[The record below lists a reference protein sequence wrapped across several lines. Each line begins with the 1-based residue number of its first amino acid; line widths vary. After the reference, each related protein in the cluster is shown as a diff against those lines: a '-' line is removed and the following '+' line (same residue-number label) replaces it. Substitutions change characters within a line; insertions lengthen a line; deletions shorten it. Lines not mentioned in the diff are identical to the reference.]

1 MSRPLGLQLLEFMR
15 KGTPP
20 SVDCFSTV
28 EGFEGPTNTV
38 SLVKQLSQVYLFTNI
53 SISDP
58 DNEGVVEVSR
68 KLPNLDKLLSGEE
81 KETEKRKFKP
91 YSILAGST
99 SFPEN
104 PLLWDAVPSQQ
115 HRLDN
120 EVVHVPYEL
129 LRDAPHMLNEIVFPT
144 QTGVSPDN
152 PVDIFIDS

>member
-1 MSRPLGLQLLEFMR
+1 MEHDRMSRPLGLQLLEFMR

-28 EGFEGPTNTV
+28 EGFEGPTNTE
-38 SLVKQLSQVYLFTNI
+38 SLVEQLTQVFLASPI
-53 SISDP
+53 SISGP
-58 DNEGVVEVSR
+58 DNNGVVEVS
-68 KLPNLDKLLSGEE
+68 KELPSK
-81 KETEKRKFKP
+81 TEKRKFKP